1 MQVTL
6 VCFSFI
12 TFVHSVTLK
21 AMPITAEEAFQEAAS
36 KILDTTTF
44 VRAVLSGRRRNMS
57 VDFERIDIRPV
68 EIKGVLHLQLM
79 QNDGRATTTKNLLPS
94 ALEVDQLLT
103 TGYANILV
111 ESTQEAYSIR
121 VTKSGDAQVHTEK
134 RALEQNFS
142 HDKKKDRLL
151 DASDPFLREV
161 GIADAKGVI
170 KPSRQDKYKQVEE
183 FLRLLSPALNA
194 AIEAGQIHKP
204 TPANPLRITDL
215 GCGHA
220 YLTFAAHQFL
230 MSSGIPVVVTGI
242 DVRPESRDH
251 NNAIA
256 QKLGIASSI
265 SFKAE
270 EISKTTSDA
279 ADIAIALHACD
290 TATDDA
296 IAWAVNGGAKL
307 LLIAPCCHHDIQKQI
322 DAAPEPWGALTK
334 FGLMKERLGD
344 LLTDSF
350 RAQLLRFVGYR
361 VEVIEFVGGEHT
373 PRNLMIRAVKTD
385 AKPEQID
392 VDRYLEITAQWG
404 VKPALEKKLSTL
416 NIR

>member
-1 MQVTL
+1 MQTTL
-6 VCFSFI
+6 DEA
-12 TFVHSVTLK
+12 L
-21 AMPITAEEAFQEAAS
+21 AEAS
-36 KILDTTTF
+36 IRILDSSTF
-44 VRAVLSGRRRNMS
+44 VRAVLSGRRRNMQ
-57 VDFERIDIRPV
+57 VAFERIDIRLV

-79 QNDGRATTTKNLLPS
+79 QNDGRATTTKNLLPEQFS
-94 ALEVDQLLT
+94 VDQLLDS
-103 TGYANILV
+103 GYANITV
-111 ESTQEAYSIR
+111 ESTAEAYSVRI
-121 VTKSGDAQVHTEK
+121 TKSGDAQVHTEK
-134 RALEQNFS
+134 RLSEQNLS
-142 HDKKKDRLL
+142 HDKKKERLL
-151 DASDPFLREV
+151 DSNDPYLREV

-183 FLRLLSPALNA
+183 FLRLLSPTLNA
-194 AIEAGQIHKP
+194 AIDAGQIHKP
-204 TPANPLRITDL
+204 TADKPLRITDL

-220 YLTFAAHQFL
+220 YLTFAVHQFL
-230 MSSGIPVVVTGI
+230 MKSGIPVEVTGI
-242 DVRPESRDH
+242 DVRPDSRDR

-256 QKLGIASSI
+256 EKLGITKSI
-265 SFKAE
+265 NFKAE
-270 EISKTTSDA
+270 EISKTT
-279 ADIAIALHACD
+279 ADSADVAIALHACD

-322 DAAPEPWGALTK
+322 DAVPEPWGAMTK

-350 RAQLLRFVGYR
+350 RAQILRIVGYR

-385 AKPEQID
+385 AKPD
-392 VDRYLEITAQWG
+392 TLDLDRYREMTAEWG
-404 VKPALEKKLSTL
+404 VTPALEKKIPTL

>member
-1 MQVTL
+1 MQT
-6 VCFSFI
+6 SQ
-12 TFVHSVTLK
+12 
-21 AMPITAEEAFQEAAS
+21 EEAFRQACAR
-36 KILDTTTF
+36 ILDSSTF
-44 VRAVLSGRRRNMS
+44 VRAVLSGRRRNMQ
-57 VDFERIDIRPV
+57 VDFERIDIRLV
-68 EIKGVLHLQLM
+68 EIKGVLNLQLM
-79 QNDGRATTTKNLLPS
+79 QNDGRATTTKNLLPQQV
-94 ALEVDQLLT
+94 AIDELLNS
-103 TGYANILV
+103 GYANVTV
-111 ESTQEAYSIR
+111 ESTHEAYSIR
-121 VTKSGDAQVHTEK
+121 ITKSGDAQVHTEK
-134 RALEQNFS
+134 RELEQNLA

-161 GIADAKGVI
+161 GIADAKGII

-183 FLRLLSPALNA
+183 FLRLLSPTLNA

-204 TPANPLRITDL
+204 TSENPLRITDL

-230 MSSGIPVVVTGI
+230 MKSGIPVVVTGI
-242 DVRPESRDH
+242 DVRPDSRDR
-251 NNAIA
+251 NNEIA
-256 QKLGIASSI
+256 KKLGITSTI
-265 SFKAE
+265 NFKAE
-270 EISKTTSDA
+270 EISKTTAEA

-322 DAAPEPWGALTK
+322 DSAPEPWGALTK

-344 LLTDSF
+344 LLTDSL
-350 RAQLLRFVGYR
+350 RAQLLRIVGYR
-361 VEVIEFVGGEHT
+361 VEVIEFVVGEHT

-385 AKPEQID
+385 AKLEKLDI
-392 VDRYLEITAQWG
+392 DRYLEITAQWG
-404 VKPALEKKLSTL
+404 VTPALEKKLPTL

>member
-1 MQVTL
+1 
-6 VCFSFI
+6 
-12 TFVHSVTLK
+12 
-21 AMPITAEEAFQEAAS
+21 
-36 KILDTTTF
+36 
-44 VRAVLSGRRRNMS
+44 
-57 VDFERIDIRPV
+57 
-68 EIKGVLHLQLM
+68 M
-79 QNDGRATTTKNLLPS
+79 QNDGRATTTKNVLPQQVAIDELLNS
-94 ALEVDQLLT
+94 
-103 TGYANILV
+103 GYANVTV
-111 ESTQEAYSIR
+111 ESTHEAYSIR
-121 VTKSGDAQVHTEK
+121 ITKSGDAQVHTEK
-134 RALEQNFS
+134 RELEQNLA

-161 GIADAKGVI
+161 GIADAKGII

-183 FLRLLSPALNA
+183 FLRLLSPTLNA

-204 TPANPLRITDL
+204 TSENPLRITDL

-230 MSSGIPVVVTGI
+230 MKSGIPVVVTGI
-242 DVRPESRDH
+242 DVRPDSRDR
-251 NNAIA
+251 NNEIA
-256 QKLGIASSI
+256 KKLGITSTI
-265 SFKAE
+265 NFKAE
-270 EISKTTSDA
+270 EISKTTA
-279 ADIAIALHACD
+279 GEADIAIALHACD

-322 DAAPEPWGALTK
+322 DSAPEPWGALTK

-344 LLTDSF
+344 LLTDSL
-350 RAQLLRFVGYR
+350 RAQLLRIVGYR

-385 AKPEQID
+385 AKPEKLDI
-392 VDRYLEITAQWG
+392 DRYLEITAQWG
-404 VKPALEKKLSTL
+404 VTPALEKKLPTL